1 MNSEPDSTTP
11 PRSSDHGLQLSCG
24 YGTDRGLRR
33 ELNEDSFIASDPV
46 FAVAD
51 GMGGHEAGEIASGI
65 CVRVLAG
72 MPQLATGER
81 TATAAVV
88 QQYLMTADERIRE
101 ATGSR
106 AGTTLTGAVVVEQMG
121 LPYWLVMNIG
131 DSRTYRLSQ
140 GGFSQVTV
148 DHSEVQELVDAGEIT
163 PEQATVHPRRH
174 VVTRAL
180 GTGDETEADYWLL
193 PVEEGDRI
201 LICSDGLNAELT
213 DEHIFRI
220 LSTVGH
226 PQDAVDA
233 LIQSA
238 LRSGGRDN
246 VTVIVVDA
254 KNVLNDAGAVTTA
267 PRSVVAAEEEDTLP
281 RNLVDAGMDDS
292 HEESHED
299 EGEVDPSAAS
309 GAGPGS
315 DPGAGPAAV
324 PEASEEA
331 GDTDIE
337 QAPQDEGSPAAAK
350 EDREKGH
357 GLH

>member
-1 MNSEPDSTTP
+1 MNPQRHTDSSEAETGA
-11 PRSSDHGLQLSCG
+11 GLSLSYG

-51 GMGGHEAGEIASGI
+51 GMGGHEAGEIASGM
-65 CVRVLAG
+65 CVRALAA
-72 MPQLATGER
+72 MPQLASGER
-81 TATAAVV
+81 SVTAAVL
-88 QQYLMTADERIRE
+88 QQYLLRADHSIRE
-101 ATGSR
+101 ATGGR

-121 LPYWLVMNIG
+121 MPYWLVLNIG

-140 GGFSQVTV
+140 GNFAQVSV

-201 LICSDGLNAELT
+201 LICSDGLTGELT
-213 DEHIFRI
+213 DDHIFRI

-233 LIQSA
+233 LIQAA
-238 LRSGGRDN
+238 LRNGGRDN

-254 KNVLNDAGAVTTA
+254 KNLMNDAGIATTA
-267 PRSVVAAEEEDTLP
+267 PRPAAGAEEEDTLP
-281 RNLVDAGMDDS
+281 RAQIVDAS
-292 HEESHED
+292 RR
-299 EGEVDPSAAS
+299 AA
-309 GAGPGS
+309 
-315 DPGAGPAAV
+315 
-324 PEASEEA
+324 E
-331 GDTDIE
+331 
-337 QAPQDEGSPAAAK
+337 QDESG
-350 EDREKGH
+350 ER
-357 GLH
+357 

>member
-1 MNSEPDSTTP
+1 MNSQPAAATSETGREP
-11 PRSSDHGLQLSCG
+11 GLQLSCG

-65 CVRVLAG
+65 CVRTLAG

-88 QQYLMTADERIRE
+88 QQYLVSADDRIRT

-106 AGTTLTGAVVVEQMG
+106 AGTTLSGVVVVEQMG
-121 LPYWLVMNIG
+121 VPYWLVMNIG

-140 GGFSQVTV
+140 GEFTQVSV

-163 PEQATVHPRRH
+163 KEQATVHPRRH

-201 LICSDGLNAELT
+201 MVCSDGLNAELS
-213 DEHIFRI
+213 DDHMFRI

-233 LIQSA
+233 LIQAA

-254 KNVLNDAGAVTTA
+254 KNVKNDAGTDTA
-267 PRSVVAAEEEDTLP
+267 PRPALGVEDEDTLP
-281 RNLVDAGMDDS
+281 RPEVLDSSAADTEELPEVPASGQPAEAPDATGQAAAVDA
-292 HEESHED
+292 
-299 EGEVDPSAAS
+299 
-309 GAGPGS
+309 
-315 DPGAGPAAV
+315 
-324 PEASEEA
+324 
-331 GDTDIE
+331 T
-337 QAPQDEGSPAAAK
+337 AAADGVNDSG
-350 EDREKGH
+350 DRH
-357 GLH
+357 DGLK

>member
-1 MNSEPDSTTP
+1 
-11 PRSSDHGLQLSCG
+11 
-24 YGTDRGLRR
+24 
-33 ELNEDSFIASDPV
+33 
-46 FAVAD
+46 
-51 GMGGHEAGEIASGI
+51 
-65 CVRVLAG
+65 
-72 MPQLATGER
+72 
-81 TATAAVV
+81 
-88 QQYLMTADERIRE
+88 
-101 ATGSR
+101 
-106 AGTTLTGAVVVEQMG
+106 
-121 LPYWLVMNIG
+121 
-131 DSRTYRLSQ
+131 
-140 GGFSQVTV
+140 
-148 DHSEVQELVDAGEIT
+148 
-163 PEQATVHPRRH
+163 

-281 RNLVDAGMDDS
+281 RNLIDAGMDDS
-292 HEESHED
+292 QQESHEPDAEKDPSPGSGADPESDSD
-299 EGEVDPSAAS
+299 EGS
-309 GAGPGS
+309 
-315 DPGAGPAAV
+315 AAV
-324 PEASEEA
+324 PEATPEEA
-331 GDTDIE
+331 DTDIE
-337 QAPQDEGSPAAAK
+337 QAPQAEGSPAAAR
-350 EDREKGH
+350 EDREQGH
-357 GLH
+357 GLQ

>member
-1 MNSEPDSTTP
+1 MNSQATSVPAAA
-11 PRSSDHGLQLSCG
+11 DHDPGLSLSYG

-51 GMGGHEAGEIASGI
+51 GMGGHEAGEIASGM
-65 CVRVLAG
+65 CVRALAA

-81 TATAAVV
+81 SVTAAVI
-88 QQYLMTADERIRE
+88 QQYLVKADNAIRE
-101 ATGSR
+101 ATGAR
-106 AGTTLTGAVVVEQMG
+106 AGTTLTGVVVVEQMG
-121 LPYWLVMNIG
+121 MPYWLVMNIG

-140 GGFSQVTV
+140 GQFAQVSV

-201 LICSDGLNAELT
+201 LVCSDGLNGELT
-213 DEHIFRI
+213 DEHMFRI

-233 LIQSA
+233 LIQAA
-238 LRSGGRDN
+238 LRNGGRDN

-254 KNVLNDAGAVTTA
+254 KNVMNDAGMATTA
-267 PRSVVAAEEEDTLP
+267 PRPGADAEDETTLP
-281 RNLVDAGMDDS
+281 RSQVVDAARPATAGEDET
-292 HEESHED
+292 EES
-299 EGEVDPSAAS
+299 
-309 GAGPGS
+309 
-315 DPGAGPAAV
+315 
-324 PEASEEA
+324 
-331 GDTDIE
+331 GD
-337 QAPQDEGSPAAAK
+337 G
-350 EDREKGH
+350 RE
-357 GLH
+357 

>member
-1 MNSEPDSTTP
+1 MNSQPESDTPDAE
-11 PRSSDHGLQLSCG
+11 HGFGLSLSYG

-51 GMGGHEAGEIASGI
+51 GMGGHEAGEIASGM
-65 CVRVLAG
+65 CVRALAA
-72 MPQLATGER
+72 MPQLASGER
-81 TATAAVV
+81 SVTAAVL
-88 QQYLMTADERIRE
+88 QQYLLRADSSIRE
-101 ATGSR
+101 VTGAR

-121 LPYWLVMNIG
+121 MPYWLVVNIG

-140 GGFSQVTV
+140 GNFAQVSV

-213 DEHIFRI
+213 DEHIHRI

-233 LIQSA
+233 LIQAA
-238 LRSGGRDN
+238 LRNGGRDN
-246 VTVIVVDA
+246 ITVIVVDA
-254 KNVLNDAGAVTTA
+254 KNLMNDAGMATTA
-267 PRSVVAAEEEDTLP
+267 PRPSAGAEEEVTLP
-281 RNLVDAGMDDS
+281 RAQIVDAS
-292 HEESHED
+292 RQ
-299 EGEVDPSAAS
+299 AA
-309 GAGPGS
+309 
-315 DPGAGPAAV
+315 
-324 PEASEEA
+324 E
-331 GDTDIE
+331 
-337 QAPQDEGSPAAAK
+337 QDESG
-350 EDREKGH
+350 DR
-357 GLH
+357 